1 MVEPMAHGSG
11 PIVVGVDG
19 SSPSLTALEW
29 AAEQASTKNLDLH
42 VVVGWHLPLMLGMP
56 LPLPT
61 GFDPLEPARDIID
74 EVERT
79 IAARYPDVVVKTH
92 MEEGPAARSLVRAA
106 HALGAS
112 LLVVGARG
120 HGEVAGLLMGSVS
133 EHVVTHAKC
142 PVVVVRH

>member
-1 MVEPMAHGSG
+1 MAQGKG

-19 SSPSLTALEW
+19 SSPALTALLW
-29 AAEQASTKNLDLH
+29 AAEEASIKKLDLH
-42 VVVGWHLPLMLGMP
+42 VVVVWHMPLMLGMP

-61 GFDPLEPARDIID
+61 GFDPLEPARDVL
-74 EVERT
+74 EE
-79 IAARYPDVVVKTH
+79 ARVAVADSFPDVVVEAH
-92 MEEGPAARSLVRAA
+92 VEEGPAARCLVRTAQA
-106 HALGAS
+106 VGAS

-133 EHVVTHAKC
+133 ENVATHAKC

>member
-1 MVEPMAHGSG
+1 VA
-11 PIVVGVDG
+11 
-19 SSPSLTALEW
+19 ALEW
-29 AAEQASTKNLDLH
+29 AAEEASVKGRELH

-61 GFDPLEPARDIID
+61 GFDPLEPARDVLD
-74 EVERT
+74 DAQRLV
-79 IAARYPDVVVKTH
+79 AAQYPDLVVETH
-92 MEEGPAARSLVRAA
+92 IEEGPAARSLVRTA

-133 EHVVTHAKC
+133 ENVATHAKC